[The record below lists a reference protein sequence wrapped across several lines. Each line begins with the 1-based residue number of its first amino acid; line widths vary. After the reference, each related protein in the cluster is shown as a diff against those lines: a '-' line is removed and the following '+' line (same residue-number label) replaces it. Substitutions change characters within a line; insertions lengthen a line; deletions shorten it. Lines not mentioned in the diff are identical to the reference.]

1 MFVEEGPPRGGLYVL
16 EQTTYHRVV
25 DTRTQEVVMTFRGE
39 LEASFSATTGTW
51 EDYRVSGVRAVVM
64 APDARSVIVRYHDG
78 REESVV
84 LEERS
89 APDLK
94 WWQAAVFYQI
104 YPRSFAD
111 ADGDG
116 IGDFAGIIEKLDYL
130 ADLGIAA
137 IWLSPH
143 FPSPNWDW
151 GYDVSDYCDVAP
163 EYGTLADF
171 RRFLAEAH
179 GREIRV
185 ILDLVLN
192 HTSDQHAWFLES
204 KSSRDNPKADW
215 YVWYDVPPNNWQSC
229 FDGDAWTYA
238 PERDQYYYHYFMKQQ
253 PDLNWRNPAVKQ
265 AMWDAVR
272 FWLDLGVDGFR
283 LDAVGTIFEDPDL
296 TPHTVPMTL
305 AELRHFSE
313 TAATPAEIALRE
325 TYWRE
330 MFKHQFGGP
339 GLHELMKELRAV
351 LDAYPGDR
359 VLVGEDDDI
368 AYMGDGQDELHLV
381 FNFPLMRAEQIT
393 PAHIRE
399 NQAAR
404 LARLDALPARGWGC
418 NTLGNHD
425 SSRVL
430 TRFAADAGHAAELA
444 RVNAALVLTLRGTPF
459 LYNGEE
465 IGMTDLIITDPT
477 RLRDT
482 MATWFYNAIIGDLKV
497 DQAEAALAA
506 GKMSRDKN
514 RTPMQWSGQPNAGF
528 CPAGVTPWLPVNPNY
543 ADGINVRDQQEDPG
557 SLLSFYRRLIRAR
570 QGSPRWWRASTGRCT
585 RPLTVMSPF
594 CAAPK
599 CRLCSSCSTTRTL
612 ATNSGSTCR
621 ASARRT
627 SASPPGRTAETEAWT
642 ASAWTRTRC

>member
-1 MFVEEGPPRGGLYVL
+1 MKPKQESRFAVFVEEGPPRGGLYAL

-51 EDYRVSGVRAVVM
+51 EDYRVSGVREVVM
-64 APDARSVIVRYHDG
+64 APDARSVIVKYHDG

-89 APDLK
+89 APELK
-94 WWQAAVFYQI
+94 WWQTAVFYQI

-111 ADGDG
+111 GNGDG
-116 IGDFAGIIEKLDYL
+116 IGDFEGIIEKLDYL

-179 GREIRV
+179 GRGIRV

-272 FWLDLGVDGFR
+272 FWLDMGVDGFR
-283 LDAVGTIFEDPDL
+283 LDAVGTIFEDPAL

-313 TAATPAEIALRE
+313 AAATPAEIALRE

-381 FNFPLMRAEQIT
+381 FNFPLMRAEQHHAGPHPGEPGGAPG
-393 PAHIRE
+393 PARC
-399 NQAAR
+399 AAR
-404 LARLDALPARGWGC
+404 RGWGC

-425 SSRVL
+425 SSRVR

-506 GKMSRDKN
+506 GRMSRDKN

-528 CPAGVTPWLPVNPNY
+528 CPTGVTPWLPVNPNC
-543 ADGINVRDQQEDPG
+543 AEGINVRDQQEDPG

-570 QGSPRWWRASTGRCT
+570 KAPPRAGGGRV
-585 RPLTVMSPF
+585 P
-594 CAAPK
+594 AA
-599 CRLCSSCSTTRTL
+599 
-612 ATNSGSTCR
+612 
-621 ASARRT
+621 ARDR
-627 SASPPGRTAETEAWT
+627 
-642 ASAWTRTRC
+642 